1 MDKTSEIVLYS
12 QTKEFKMQQLTTQ
25 QTAQGGPLNDNL
37 NTIKWSEIENVL
49 RTYRVNF
56 KPKVKK
62 KQRHNMCSLK
72 CSLVQT
78 HLVKF
83 DELMTL
89 IKAGETR
96 SESLLKC
103 ILKSLAI
110 TNLASFML
118 GDRNSPN
125 SFKKKLFGPGKQHTT
140 SQ

>member
-1 MDKTSEIVLYS
+1 
-12 QTKEFKMQQLTTQ
+12 
-25 QTAQGGPLNDNL
+25 
-37 NTIKWSEIENVL
+37 
-49 RTYRVNF
+49 
-56 KPKVKK
+56 
-62 KQRHNMCSLK
+62 MCSLK

-89 IKAGETR
+89 IKAGATR

-118 GDRNSPN
+118 GDRNSLN
-125 SFKKKLFGPGKQHTT
+125 SFKKKLFGPGKQHTG